1 MKLLADTSVW
11 SLALRRRKTASLS
24 REEKRLAALLAEAIS
39 DGRVVVIGPIR
50 QDLLSG
56 IKEQSQFEKV
66 KNALSAFI
74 RKRAG
79 TLRKL

>member
-1 MKLLADTSVW
+1 
-11 SLALRRRKTASLS
+11 
-24 REEKRLAALLAEAIS
+24 LAALLAEAIS